1 MEERPDAEIHAD
13 RIGVKLTEDGKFA
26 LLHILSESRSLSASI
41 GRRPLLEFLRSAL
54 MQLEITSPG
63 NS

>member
-13 RIGVKLTEDGKFA
+13 RIGVKVTENGKFA
-26 LLHILSESRSLSASI
+26 LLHILNDNRSLSVSI
-41 GRRPLLEFLRSAL
+41 ARRSLLEFLRLAL
-54 MQLEITSPG
+54 TQLEITSPG